1 MLIGYA
7 RVSKNDGS
15 QILDSQLDILKKA
28 GVEKNNIYFDKA
40 SGMKEDRAQL
50 IICLKV
56 LRKGDI
62 LMVSKLDRLGRSL
75 HHLIGIVN
83 DLNARGVGFRVISGI
98 GQEIDTTT
106 AGGRLI
112 FSIFGALAEFERE
125 LMSERT
131 KAGLSSARA
140 RGRKGG
146 RKHKI
151 TRQKVIYIQ
160 AQLKHPGTIVADV
173 ARELDVTTA
182 TIYNYVT
189 PNGELTDRGN
199 EMLLANKKS

>member
-15 QILDSQLDILKKA
+15 QVLDSQIDILKA
-28 GVEKNNIYFDKA
+28 SGIEQSNIYFDKA
-40 SGMKEDRAQL
+40 SGKNEEREQL
-50 IICLKV
+50 DICLKV
-56 LRKGDI
+56 LRTGDT

-75 HHLIGIVN
+75 HHLIGIIN
-83 DLNARGVGFRVISGI
+83 DLNARGVGFRVVSGI

-131 KAGLSSARA
+131 KAGLKSARA

-146 RKHKI
+146 RRHKI
-151 TRQKVIYIQ
+151 NRQKVLYIQ
-160 AQLKHPGTIVADV
+160 AQLKHPDTVVAEL
-173 ARELDVTTA
+173 ARELNVTTA

-189 PNGELTDRGN
+189 PKGELTERGKN
-199 EMLLANKKS
+199 MISGKI

>member
-1 MLIGYA
+1 MFIGYA

-15 QILDSQLDILKKA
+15 QVLDSQLDILKNS
-28 GVEKNNIYFDKA
+28 GIEKSNIYSDKV
-40 SGMKEDRAQL
+40 SGMKKDREQL
-50 IICLKV
+50 NICLKV

-75 HHLIGIVN
+75 HHLISIIN

-131 KAGLSSARA
+131 KAGLKSARA

-146 RKHKI
+146 RRHKM
-151 TRQKVIYIQ
+151 TRQKIIYIQ
-160 AQLKHPGTIVADV
+160 AQLKHPDTIVAEL
-173 ARELDVTTA
+173 ARELKITTA

-189 PNGELTDRGN
+189 PKGELTERARK
-199 EMLLANKKS
+199 MV

>member
-1 MLIGYA
+1 MLVGYA
-7 RVSKNDGS
+7 RVSKNDGT
-15 QILDSQLDILKKA
+15 QVLDSQIDILKKS
-28 GVEKNNIYFDKA
+28 GVDQDNIYFDKA
-40 SGMKEDRAQL
+40 SGAKEEREQL
-50 IICLKV
+50 DICLKV
-56 LRKGDI
+56 LREGDT

-83 DLNARGVGFRVISGI
+83 DLNARGVGFRVVSGI

-131 KAGLSSARA
+131 KAGLKSARA

-146 RKHKI
+146 RRHKM
-151 TRQKVIYIQ
+151 TRKDVIYIQ
-160 AQLKHPGTIVADV
+160 AQLKQKNTVVAEL
-173 ARELDVTTA
+173 ARELKITTA

-189 PNGELTDRGN
+189 PKGELTDRG
-199 EMLLANKKS
+199 EKMVSLKK

>member
-28 GVEKNNIYFDKA
+28 GIEKDNIYFDKV
-40 SGMKEDRAQL
+40 SGMKEDREQL
-50 IICLKV
+50 NICLKI

-75 HHLIGIVN
+75 HHLIGIIN

-131 KAGLSSARA
+131 KAGLKSARA

-146 RKHKI
+146 RKHKM
-151 TRQKVIYIQ
+151 TRQKIIYLQ
-160 AQLKHPGTIVADV
+160 AQLKHPDTIVAEL
-173 ARELDVTTA
+173 ARELKVTTA

-189 PNGELTDRGN
+189 PKGELTKRGQK
-199 EMLLANKKS
+199 MVLLKK

>member
-28 GVEKNNIYFDKA
+28 GVENNNIYFDKA

-50 IICLKV
+50 GICLKV

-75 HHLIGIVN
+75 HHLIGIIN
-83 DLNARGVGFRVISGI
+83 DLNTRGIGFRVISGI

-131 KAGLSSARA
+131 KAGLKSARA

-146 RKHKI
+146 RKHKM

-160 AQLKHPGTIVADV
+160 AQLRHPDTIVADV
-173 ARELDVTTA
+173 ARELGVTTA
-182 TIYNYVT
+182 TIYNYVA
-189 PNGELTDRGN
+189 PNGDLTDRGN
-199 EMLLANKKS
+199 NMLLTNKKS

>member
-1 MLIGYA
+1 MIIGYA
-7 RVSKNDGS
+7 RISKNDGS
-15 QILDSQLDILKKA
+15 QVLDSQLDILQKS
-28 GVEKNNIYFDKA
+28 GVEKDNIYFDKI
-40 SGMKEDRAQL
+40 SGMKEDREQL
-50 IICLKV
+50 SICLKT

-62 LMVSKLDRLGRSL
+62 LLVSKLDRLGRSL
-75 HHLIGIVN
+75 HHLIGIIN
-83 DLNARGVGFRVISGI
+83 DLNARGVGFRVVSGI

-131 KAGLSSARA
+131 KAGLKSARA

-146 RKHKI
+146 RRHKM
-151 TRQKVIYIQ
+151 TRQKIIYIQ
-160 AQLKHPGTIVADV
+160 AQLKHPETVVAEL
-173 ARELDVTTA
+173 ARELKMTTA

-189 PNGELTDRGN
+189 PKGELTERGQK
-199 EMLLANKKS
+199 MVSIKK